1 MASPPPLTSLE
12 NSEETVSK
20 STSLETQSGNP
31 VVSLILSPKPSTAS
45 PPLPVVDAVSSD
57 IDREQ
62 VKQIKIESVYNEGDI
77 DSDSSDDED
86 DDGDDDVDE
95 EDEEFEIRKED
106 ERQEMEMMT
115 EPGTLKPLFTMFY
128 MLSLSSS

>member
-77 DSDSSDDED
+77 DSDSSDEED

-128 MLSLSSS
+128 ILSLSSS

>member
-77 DSDSSDDED
+77 DSDSSDEED